1 MKNTHSTPGL
11 SGYDPV
17 AYHTEGM
24 PVKGSGYHVAE
35 HEGVTYLFTSKKNRK
50 KFETDPQKY
59 LPAYG
64 GFCAFGVSLG
74 KKFASDPEVWRIENG
89 KLFLNLDDDIQKK
102 WEKDLSG
109 HIQKADA
116 NWPEIEEKAP
126 AEL

>member
-1 MKNTHSTPGL
+1 MKNTYSTPGL

-24 PVKGSGYHVAE
+24 PVRGSGYHVAE
-35 HEGVTYLFTSKKNRK
+35 HEGVTYLFANKKNRK
-50 KFETDPQKY
+50 KFEADPQKY

-64 GFCAFGVSLG
+64 GFCAYGVSLG

-89 KLFLNLDDDIQKK
+89 KLFLNLDDDIQRK

-116 NWPEIEEKAP
+116 NWPQIEEKAA

>member
-1 MKNTHSTPGL
+1 MNNTHSTPGL
-11 SGYDPV
+11 NGYDPV
-17 AYHTEGM
+17 AYHTEGK
-24 PVKGSGYHVAE
+24 PVKGSGFHVADY
-35 HEGVTYLFTSKKNRK
+35 EGVTYLFANKKNRK
-50 KFETDPQKY
+50 MFEADPQKF

-64 GFCAFGVSLG
+64 GFCAYGVSLG

-89 KLFLNLDDDIQKK
+89 KLFLNLDNKIQKK

-109 HIQKADA
+109 HIQNADA

>member
-1 MKNTHSTPGL
+1 MNNTHSTPGL

-17 AYHTEGM
+17 AYHTEGK

-35 HEGVTYLFTSKKNRK
+35 HNGVIYLFANKKNRRM
-50 KFETDPQKY
+50 FEADPQKF
-59 LPAYG
+59 LPEYG
-64 GFCAFGVSLG
+64 GFCAYGVSLG

-89 KLFLNLDDDIQKK
+89 KLFLNLDNDIQKK

-109 HIQKADA
+109 HIQKADV
-116 NWPEIEEKAP
+116 NWSQIKEKAP

>member
-1 MKNTHSTPGL
+1 MNNTHSTPGL

-35 HEGVTYLFTSKKNRK
+35 HEGITYLFANKKNRK
-50 KFETDPQKY
+50 KFEADPQQY

-64 GFCAFGVSLG
+64 GFCAYGVSLG

-89 KLFLNLDDDIQKK
+89 KLFLNLDSDIQRK

-109 HIQKADA
+109 YIQKADA
-116 NWPEIEEKAP
+116 NWPGIEEKAP

>member
-1 MKNTHSTPGL
+1 MENTHSTPGL

-17 AYHTEGM
+17 AYHTEGK

-35 HEGVTYLFTSKKNRK
+35 HEGVTYLFASKKNRK
-50 KFETDPQKY
+50 RFEADPERF

-89 KLFLNLDDDIQKK
+89 KLFLNLDDKIQKK

-109 HIQKADA
+109 HINSADA
-116 NWPEIEEKAP
+116 NWPEIKEKAA

>member
-1 MKNTHSTPGL
+1 MNNTHSTPGL

-35 HEGVTYLFTSKKNRK
+35 HEGVTYLFANKKNRK
-50 KFETDPQKY
+50 KFEADPRKY

-64 GFCAFGVSLG
+64 GFCAYGVSLG

-89 KLFLNLDDDIQKK
+89 KLFLNLDGDIQRK

-109 HIQKADA
+109 HIRKADV
-116 NWPEIEEKAP
+116 NWPGIEEKAP